1 MNTSQVLKNGVL
13 PGGLAGLAGGLVL
26 AGAMYEL
33 GRLDIFGQLAGLIS
47 QLAGLILVLAVS
59 ALLGAG
65 FGVLVWYQR
74 PSTGE
79 TLVWGLVY
87 GVFWW
92 YLGRL
97 TILPLFQGK
106 GLTWDVDSARAAF
119 PDLLGLILLGGIIGL
134 AHVSIRRL
142 LQAQS
147 ETQRAGRG
155 SLFEGSL
162 AGLLSAYLLGVAAN
176 GQDQLLA
183 FAGMAAGGTALA
195 AWPVILLIGLL
206 AGVGFAWLFTDST
219 GGAGVG
225 LIRGI
230 AYGFFWWVAGG
241 LTLVPLITGSGLIWT
256 ATEVQIIFPTLPGY
270 LLFGAAVALLYQ

>member
-1 MNTSQVLKNGVL
+1 MKASQVLKNGVL

-26 AGAMYEL
+26 AAAMYEL
-33 GRLDIFGQLAGLIS
+33 GRLDIFGQLTGVIS
-47 QLAGLILVLAVS
+47 QLAGFILVLAVS

-74 PSTGE
+74 PNAGE

-134 AHVSIRRL
+134 AHVFFRRM
-142 LQAQS
+142 LQVRAEDQ
-147 ETQRAGRG
+147 QAGRA
-155 SLFEGSL
+155 SLFQGAL
-162 AGLLSAYLLGVAAN
+162 AGLLSAYLLGVAAD

-183 FAGMAAGGTALA
+183 FAGMAAGGSALA
-195 AWPVILLIGLL
+195 AWPVILLIDLL

-219 GGAGVG
+219 G
-225 LIRGI
+225 
-230 AYGFFWWVAGG
+230 
-241 LTLVPLITGSGLIWT
+241 
-256 ATEVQIIFPTLPGY
+256 
-270 LLFGAAVALLYQ
+270 